1 MTLQL
6 IGQLMEVRPT
16 EQTNKT
22 NGKVTYG
29 TEIQVMF
36 SGIDEEGYKKLTV
49 EAIQLDDDYAK
60 VLEDKIGSYIC
71 VSYNVLQTPK
81 GTYVFP
87 DKSMPVL
94 ELDKNPLDYSKY
106 ERKHQSV
113 GASVKAS
120 K

>member
-6 IGQLMEVRPT
+6 IGQLMEVKPT
-16 EQTNKT
+16 EQSNKST
-22 NGKVTYG
+22 GKVSYG

-36 SGIDEEGYKKLTV
+36 DGIDEEGYKKLTV
-49 EAIQLDDDYAK
+49 EAIQLDEEYTDA
-60 VLEDKIGSYIC
+60 LQDKIGSYIA
-71 VSYNVLQTPK
+71 VSYNILQTPK

-106 ERKHQSV
+106 SRKHQSLKT
-113 GASVKAS
+113 AK
-120 K
+120 